1 MRVALIVL
9 LVLLSGRSAAVAAC
23 AVPKNTAPAT
33 AVHAA
38 FVNCAKTQGLGAA
51 AAAFL
56 APRGL
61 MVVAG
66 EGMSLGAHEAQRTE
80 AAFGAIRT
88 LRMETTGQLA
98 SAEGDQWLV
107 WGHWRGTPEAAPD
120 AARDAYTVVWS
131 RSAPGPY
138 RLTAAVFSG
147 RADRPRDV
155 IEAPLSMAAPPSA
168 RRNAA
173 VETALTLAEAQFGG
187 LCGASGMAAA
197 FEAQADERLA
207 IARDTSGRV
216 TGKRDVLA
224 DAGVASERWRYVPIN
239 TWVSASNDFA
249 FVVGRYSMWKTDGA
263 VERGYFTRVWR
274 ALPKQNPADSNSWR
288 IIADAAASL
297 SR

>member
-1 MRVALIVL
+1 MHTALAILTAFV
-9 LVLLSGRSAAVAAC
+9 GYCGAAFANCAPPKSA
-23 AVPKNTAPAT
+23 PSAT

-38 FVNCAKTQGLGAA
+38 FVDCAKTNGLGAA
-51 AAAFL
+51 AAAYL

-66 EGMSLGAHEAQRTE
+66 EGMSLGAYERPRVVATF
-80 AAFGAIRT
+80 AGTGNAWI
-88 LRMETTGQLA
+88 ETTGQLA
-98 SAEGDQWLV
+98 SADGDHWV
-107 WGHWRGTPEAAPD
+107 TWGRWHDGTN
-120 AARDAYTVVWS
+120 AARDTFTVVWT
-131 RSAPGPY
+131 RSARGPY
-138 RLTAAVFSG
+138 RLASAVFSG

-155 IEAPLSMAAPPSA
+155 VESPLSMSAPSA
-168 RRNAA
+168 AGRNAA
-173 VETALTLAEAQFGG
+173 METALTLAEAQFGG

-197 FEAQADERLA
+197 FEAQADDALA
-207 IARDTSGRV
+207 ITRDAAGRV
-216 TGKRDVLA
+216 AGKRNVLA

-239 TWVSASNDFA
+239 SWVAGSNDMA

-288 IIADAAASL
+288 IVADAAAAL